1 MTGDRAARAA
11 LTRIA
16 ETGDETMG
24 RQIAAHGAEAVLAG
38 IRAATLEGVDE
49 RKAAAWRMRALAAGD
64 PDDDLARF
72 RFVVPG
78 DPDWPE
84 QLDDLG
90 DARPTGLWVDGKGD
104 LRRACARSIALVG
117 SRAASAYG
125 VNVASELACRLSDRG
140 YSVISG
146 GAYGIDAAAHRGC
159 LAGPSPTVAI
169 LACGVDVSYPAAHQD
184 LFAAIREEGLV
195 ISESPPGVNPTRL
208 RFLVRNRVIAA
219 LSRGTVVVQA
229 APRSGALNTAH
240 HAFQLNRQLM
250 AIPGPVTSDV
260 SVGCNNLIRLGKAVC
275 VTSADEILEQV
286 GQAGDD
292 IAPIPRGPVTRRD
305 LLSLES
311 KRILDAMPGGLG
323 VIGPSEVALKAGLPL
338 PVALGCLGSLEAG
351 GYLKREGNGWRL
363 TARGRGR

>member
-24 RQIAAHGAEAVLAG
+24 RAIGTHGAEAVLAG
-38 IRAATLEGVDE
+38 IRDGTLAGVDD
-49 RKAAAWRMRALAAGD
+49 RKATAWRTRALAASD
-64 PDDDLARF
+64 PDDDLARH
-72 RFVVPG
+72 RFVIPG
-78 DPDWPE
+78 DPDWPS
-84 QLDDLG
+84 QLDDLR
-90 DARPTGLWVDGKGD
+90 DARPIGLWLSGAGD
-104 LRRACARSIALVG
+104 LRQAGARSIAVVG
-117 SRAASAYG
+117 ARAATPYG

-140 YSVISG
+140 YAVISG

-169 LACGVDVSYPAAHQD
+169 LACGVDVPYPAAHQD

-195 ISESPPGVNPTRL
+195 ISESPPGVTPTRL

-219 LSRGTVVVQA
+219 LSRGTVVIQA

-250 AIPGPVTSDV
+250 AVPGPVTSEV
-260 SVGCNNLIRLGKAVC
+260 SAGCNNLIRLGKAVC

-292 IAPIPRGPVTRRD
+292 IAPVPRGQMTSRD

-311 KRILDAMPGGLG
+311 KRVLDALPNRGAM
-323 VIGPSEVALKAGLPL
+323 GPAELALKAGLPL
-338 PVALGCLGSLEAG
+338 PVALSCLGNLEAG
-351 GYLKREGNGWRL
+351 GYLMREGSGWRL
-363 TARGRGR
+363 SAKGRGR